1 MMGTTQT
8 RWIRSASGRDVA
20 PRVGDRRRR
29 PRGEREPSRRGD
41 GHLPFVPNALR
52 AATFACA
59 AVSWACVGKVA
70 QEGSLDASATRPS
83 DGASLATRDDATADS
98 STPSSPSLA
107 TDGYAQPP
115 ESDSGTGPAAAPPD
129 GRCGLTP
136 RMLVPA
142 SSIPVPTDA
151 GPVTVGVGTIAV
163 SPSALYYTT
172 YVVQN
177 FGGNLANLFLAGSL
191 MSIPLGGGEPMEV
204 ASSGL
209 YGRPLMTA
217 TGAIVGVRGGIAS
230 NPGGDSII
238 FVPFS
243 GGPPVVLVAL
253 ANGFT
258 LGNGI
263 ATDGTFV
270 YYSGQDIE
278 GNAGGVE
285 ATPLDAADAGQ
296 LTVVA
301 AGPYPYV
308 FPDVIGAFGQRLMF
322 IFPQGEIQSVALP
335 PQANSPVSMLGMTTP
350 GPGDL
355 VPCGTDACWLGMGI
369 DEIDPIDGG
378 PIKVHSLIGPVATA
392 WDYAF
397 DGTSFYVMGSS
408 GGVALPAVQSLARIP
423 FGGGGPVVVVNMPYH
438 DDGAVTVDDECV
450 YWSNSEGIFNLSK
463 TAQGPFD
470 Q

>member
-20 PRVGDRRRR
+20 FRVGDRRRR
-29 PRGEREPSRRGD
+29 QRGEREPSRRSD
-41 GHLPFVPNALR
+41 GNLPFVLNALR
-52 AATFACA
+52 SATFACA
-59 AVSWACVGKVA
+59 TVSLACVGKVA

-107 TDGYAQPP
+107 ADGYAQPP

-151 GPVTVGVGTIAV
+151 GTVTVGVGSIAV

-172 YVVQN
+172 IVVEN
-177 FGGNLANLFLAGSL
+177 NLQGSILAGSL
-191 MSIPLGGGEPMEV
+191 MSIPLGGGEPTQV

-209 YGRPLMTA
+209 YMKPLMTA
-217 TGAIVGVRGGIAS
+217 TGAIVGVWGGIAS

-243 GGPPVVLVAL
+243 GGPPVVLAAL
-253 ANGFT
+253 ANGFA

-263 ATDGTFV
+263 ATDGKFV
-270 YYSGQDIE
+270 YYSDQDVE
-278 GNAGGVE
+278 GNMGGVE

-296 LTVVA
+296 VIVVA

-335 PQANSPVSMLGMTTP
+335 PQANSPVTMLGVTAP

-355 VPCGTDACWLGMGI
+355 VPCGTDACWLGGDI
-369 DEIDPIDGG
+369 DEIEPIDGG
-378 PIKVHSLIGPVATA
+378 PIKVHSLIGPVASA

-423 FGGGGPVVVVNMPYH
+423 FGRGDDPVVMVNMPYH
-438 DDGAVTVDDECV
+438 NDGAVTVDDECV